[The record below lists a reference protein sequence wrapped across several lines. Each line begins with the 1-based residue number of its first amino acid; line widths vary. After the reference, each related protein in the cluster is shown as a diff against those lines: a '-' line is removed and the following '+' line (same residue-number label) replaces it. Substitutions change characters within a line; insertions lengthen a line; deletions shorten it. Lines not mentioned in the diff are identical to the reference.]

1 MEKKRM
7 FLSMHY
13 LELGGAEISLIGLL
27 DTIDKEKYDVDLF
40 LYSHQGEL
48 MEFIPEG
55 VNLLPENP
63 SYSMYERPLQEVV
76 KNGFFGIA
84 FARLVARYKYKQ
96 YCKRTRPNDLQAV
109 FAYVM
114 KEVEPHLPSLDY
126 LGEYDLAISFLMPH
140 NVVLN
145 KVRAKK
151 KICWIHTD
159 YSKIDTDVELELP
172 VWSGFDHIASI
183 SEEVTTKFLEN
194 FPSLSSKI
202 IEINNILSPD
212 FVRKRAS
219 LIPQDEIRSEMKISE
234 GQVSLLSVGR
244 YFTPKRFEFIPEI
257 VRCLREELGMNVR
270 WYIIGYGVM
279 EQDIKAAITKAGMED
294 YVILLGKKSN
304 PYPYMLACDIYAQPS
319 LYEGNSVTVREAQML
334 CKPVVVTNYPTA
346 NSQIQNGVDG
356 VIVPMDIKESAEG
369 IAEMIQ
375 DTTRQKQI
383 VEYLKTHDYGNVSE
397 VEKIYNLIDV

>member
-1 MEKKRM
+1 MKKKRI
-7 FLSMHY
+7 FISMHY

-84 FARLVARYKYKQ
+84 FARLVACYKYKQ

-375 DTTRQKQI
+375 DITRQKQI

>member
-96 YCKRTRPNDLQAV
+96 YSKRTRPNDLQAV

-375 DTTRQKQI
+375 DVTRQKQI

-397 VEKIYNLIDV
+397 VEKIYNLIDL

>member
-1 MEKKRM
+1 MEKKRI

-257 VRCLREELGMNVR
+257 VRCLREELEMNVR

-375 DTTRQKQI
+375 DITRQKQI

>member
-84 FARLVARYKYKQ
+84 FARLVARYKYKL

-244 YFTPKRFEFIPEI
+244 YCTPKRFEFIPEI

-375 DTTRQKQI
+375 DITRQKQI

>member
-1 MEKKRM
+1 MEKKRI
-7 FLSMHY
+7 FVSMHY

-27 DTIDKEKYDVDLF
+27 DAIDKEKYDVDLF

-55 VNLLPENP
+55 VNLLPENS
-63 SYSMYERPLQEVV
+63 SYSMYERPLKEVV

-96 YCKRTRPNDLQAV
+96 YCKRTHPNDVQAV
-109 FAYVM
+109 FAYMM
-114 KEVEPHLPSLDY
+114 KEVEPHLPSLAH
-126 LGEYDLAISFLMPH
+126 LGEYDLAISFLTPH

-145 KVRAKK
+145 KVKAKK

-172 VWSGFDHIASI
+172 VWSGYDHIASI
-183 SEEVTTKFLEN
+183 SEEVTKKILEK
-194 FPSLSSKI
+194 FPSLCSKI

-212 FVRKRAS
+212 FVKKRAS
-219 LIPQDEIRSEMKISE
+219 LIPQDEIKREMKMEE
-234 GQVSLLSVGR
+234 GVVSILSVGR
-244 YFTPKRFEFIPEI
+244 YSTPKRFEYVPDI
-257 VRCLREELGMNVR
+257 VKSLREDLGMNVR
-270 WYIIGYGVM
+270 WYIIGYGMM
-279 EQDIKAAITKAGMED
+279 EQDIKESITKSGMED

-346 NSQIQNGVDG
+346 SSQIQDGVDG
-356 VIVPMDIKESAEG
+356 VIVPMDNEGCARG
-369 IAEMIQ
+369 IAEFIL
-375 DTTRQKQI
+375 DVEKQNKI
-383 VEYLKTHDYGNVSE
+383 IDYLKTHDYGNVEE
-397 VEKIYNLIDV
+397 VYKIYKLLE

>member
-1 MEKKRM
+1 MEKKRV
-7 FLSMHY
+7 FISMHY

-27 DTIDKEKYDVDLF
+27 EAIDKEKYDVDLF

-55 VNLLPENP
+55 VNLLPELP
-63 SYSMYERPLQEVV
+63 DYSMYERPLMEVV
-76 KNGFFGIA
+76 KKGFFGIA
-84 FARLVARYKYKQ
+84 FARLMARYRYQQ
-96 YCKRTRPNDLQAV
+96 YCKKKHPDDVQAV
-109 FAYVM
+109 FAYIM
-114 KEVEPHLPSLDY
+114 KEVEPHLPSLEY
-126 LGEYDLAISFLMPH
+126 LGEYDFAISFLTPH

-145 KVRAKK
+145 KVKAKK

-172 VWSGFDHIASI
+172 VWRGYDYIASI
-183 SEEVTTKFLEN
+183 SEDVTKKFLEK

-219 LIPQDEIRSEMKISE
+219 LIPQDAIRKEMKME
-234 GQVSLLSVGR
+234 DGQVALLSVGR
-244 YFTPKRFEFIPEI
+244 YFTPKRFEFVPEI
-257 VRCLREELGMNVR
+257 VKCLRENLGVNVR
-270 WYIIGYGVM
+270 WYIIGYGIM
-279 EQDIKAAITKAGMED
+279 EQDIKVAIAEASMED
-294 YVILLGKKSN
+294 YVLLLGKKAN

-346 NSQIQNGVDG
+346 SSQIQDGVDG
-356 VIVPMDIKESAEG
+356 VIVPMDIEQSAQG
-369 IAEMIQ
+369 IAEMIR
-375 DTTRQKQI
+375 DTQKQKRI
-383 VEYLKTHDYGNVSE
+383 VEYLKCHDYGNVTE
-397 VEKIYNLIDV
+397 VNKVYKLIE